1 MEDNR
6 RTTHSVDDYY
16 PKPSRDEEPS
26 QDNLSNRPDAE
37 DTDANDTRADR
48 TDSYGSYADASD
60 ENGGAGFS
68 DNSRDEDPYGQSS
81 HSSEEYA
88 GGTLTC
94 PRCGMTLSEFT
105 RTGHLGCPKCYEA
118 FREQLQPM
126 LLQIHGRV
134 QHAGRQP
141 LSTAEE
147 QRKRSAT
154 EQLQRQM
161 EQAVA
166 LEDFETAAKL
176 RDQIRAL
183 SVSGEEEA

>member
-1 MEDNR
+1 MLCEECKQKEASYTISVMVGGEV
-6 RTTHSVDDYY
+6 TTRHLCGDCMAKMNMDIASGNI
-16 PKPSRDEEPS
+16 KSL
-26 QDNLSNRPDAE
+26 LSTILSAITGDTAPGSAE
-37 DTDANDTRADR
+37 KDVI
-48 TDSYGSYADASD
+48 
-60 ENGGAGFS
+60 
-68 DNSRDEDPYGQSS
+68 
-81 HSSEEYA
+81 
-88 GGTLTC
+88 C

-154 EQLQRQM
+154 ELLQRQM

-183 SVSGEEEA
+183 SVNGEEEA

>member
-1 MEDNR
+1 MLCEECKTNEASYTISVMVGGEI
-6 RTTHSVDDYY
+6 TTRHLCGDCMAKMNMDIASGNI
-16 PKPSRDEEPS
+16 KSL
-26 QDNLSNRPDAE
+26 LSTILSAITGDTAPGSAE
-37 DTDANDTRADR
+37 KDVI
-48 TDSYGSYADASD
+48 
-60 ENGGAGFS
+60 
-68 DNSRDEDPYGQSS
+68 
-81 HSSEEYA
+81 
-88 GGTLTC
+88 C

-105 RTGHLGCPKCYEA
+105 RTGHLGCPKCFEA
-118 FREQLQPM
+118 FREQLQRM

-154 EQLQRQM
+154 ELLQRQM